1 MLLANFK
8 YTTNIQTNLNMQ
20 NKDAEFPVPDFRKL
34 AENVLK
40 DLPKNTSEKARAF
53 FLGSFIKQGFTDT
66 SFIPWVKRKDD
77 LSHKLLQQ
85 SLALKN
91 SINITQADFKAVEI
105 TAGEG
110 INYGAIHNE
119 GGTIKVKVTPKM
131 KKFFWAMYKKT
142 EVEKWKFL
150 ALTKKEE
157 FVIKIPKRQFIG
169 NSETLMTSLDNMF
182 INEIYNY
189 FKNLK

>member
-1 MLLANFK
+1 MA
-8 YTTNIQTNLNMQ
+8 
-20 NKDAEFPVPDFRKL
+20 NKDVELPVPDFRKL
-34 AENVLK
+34 AEEVMKN
-40 DLPKNTSEKARAF
+40 LPKNASEKARAF
-53 FLGSFIKQGFTDT
+53 FIGSFIKQGFTDT

-77 LSHKLLQQ
+77 FTHKLLQQ

-91 SINITQADFKAVEI
+91 SINITQADFKNIEI

-119 GGTIKVKVTPKM
+119 GGTITVKVTPKM

-150 ALTKKEE
+150 ALTKKEN
-157 FVIKIPKRQFIG
+157 FIIKIPKRQFIG
-169 NSETLMTSLDNMF
+169 TSDTLMNELDNMF
-182 INEIYNY
+182 INQIYNY

>member
-1 MLLANFK
+1 MAN
-8 YTTNIQTNLNMQ
+8 N
-20 NKDAEFPVPDFRKL
+20 DAEFPVPDFRKL

-66 SFIPWVKRKDD
+66 SFVPWVKRKDD

-91 SINITQADFKAVEI
+91 SINITQADFTAVEI

-110 INYGAIHNE
+110 INYAAIHNE
-119 GGTIKVKVTPKM
+119 GGTITVKVTPKM

-142 EVEKWKFL
+142 GVEKWKLL
-150 ALTKKEE
+150 ALTKKEN
-157 FVIKIPKRQFIG
+157 FNIKIPKRQFIG
-169 NSETLMTSLDNMF
+169 HSETLMNDLDKMF
-182 INEIYNY
+182 IDTIYNY
-189 FKNLK
+189 FRKLK

>member
-1 MLLANFK
+1 
-8 YTTNIQTNLNMQ
+8 MQ
-20 NKDAEFPVPDFRKL
+20 NKDVELPVPDFRKL
-34 AENVLK
+34 AENVMK
-40 DLPKNTSEKARAF
+40 DLPKNVSEKARAF
-53 FLGSFIKQGFTDT
+53 FISAFIKQGFTDT

-77 LSHKLLQQ
+77 FSHKLLQQ

-91 SINITQADFKAVEI
+91 SINITKADFESVEI

-119 GGTIKVKVTPKM
+119 GGTITVKVTPKM

-142 EVEKWKFL
+142 EVEKWKWL
-150 ALTKKEE
+150 ALTKKEN
-157 FVIKIPKRQFIG
+157 FIIKIPKRQFIG
-169 NSETLMTSLDNMF
+169 KSETLMTNLDNMF

>member
-1 MLLANFK
+1 MAN
-8 YTTNIQTNLNMQ
+8 TDVQL
-20 NKDAEFPVPDFRKL
+20 PVPDFRKL
-34 AENVLK
+34 AEEVMK
-40 DLPKNTSEKARAF
+40 DLPKTVSEKARAHF
-53 FLGSFIKQGFTDT
+53 ISSFIKQGFTDT

-77 LSHKLLQQ
+77 LTHKLLQQ

-91 SINITQADFKAVEI
+91 SINITKADFKEIEI
-105 TAGEG
+105 TAGQG

-119 GGTIKVKVTPKM
+119 GGTITVKVTPKM
-131 KKFFWAMYKKT
+131 RKFFWAMWYKT

-150 ALTKKEE
+150 AMTKKES
-157 FVIKIPKRQFIG
+157 FVMKIPKRQFIG
-169 NSETLMTSLDNMF
+169 HSETLMNNLDNIF

>member
-1 MLLANFK
+1 
-8 YTTNIQTNLNMQ
+8 MQ
-20 NKDAEFPVPDFRKL
+20 NNDAQFPVPDFRKL
-34 AENVLK
+34 AETVMK

-53 FLGSFIKQGFTDT
+53 FLSSFIKQGFTDT

-77 LSHKLLQQ
+77 FSHKLLQQ

-91 SINITQADFKAVEI
+91 SINITKADFESVEI

-119 GGTIKVKVTPKM
+119 GGTITVKVTPKM
-131 KKFFWAMYKKT
+131 KKFFWAMFYKT
-142 EVEKWKFL
+142 GVEKWKFL
-150 ALTKKEE
+150 ALTKKEN
-157 FVIKIPKRQFIG
+157 FLIKIPKRQFIG
-169 NSETLMTSLDNMF
+169 TSETLINNLDNMF